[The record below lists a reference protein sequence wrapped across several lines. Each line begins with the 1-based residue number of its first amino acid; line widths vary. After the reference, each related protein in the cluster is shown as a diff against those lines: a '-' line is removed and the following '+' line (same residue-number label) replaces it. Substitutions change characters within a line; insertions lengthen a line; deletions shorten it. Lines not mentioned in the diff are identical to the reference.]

1 MPSTLPSTDDAARIA
16 DLEAELSS
24 RSSELA
30 SVRAALAASQAE
42 LEARVAELK
51 AIFGDL
57 QVDALPTKC
66 SPASR
71 QSAADLSASEGL
83 KEARQTA
90 ADLSASEGDP
100 QLELTR
106 RVTWSQ
112 PPSGTPPP
120 LPCDSSEIE
129 ISTSETSRA
138 SEKQQ
143 SPTASDGQ
151 SPPPQ
156 QLPPLPLFPPEPISV
171 FSERISL
178 VRPRPT
184 DAAPTAPEP
193 PPRPSQDAG
202 VPPSPPPRG
211 SLMELLDGD
220 GGGGGSGGDVG
231 GDGGDGGDGGE
242 GGGGD
247 GGGGDGGG
255 GEGGGGEGGGGE
267 GGGGDGGG
275 EGGGGEGG
283 GDGGGGDGGGGEGG
297 GDGAAQLSQ
306 SPAAQGRKF
315 LPATLRRRI
324 STGFLSQPPASS
336 PHGADAKIFSLSAKP
351 PRPPPTLSRG
361 MSAFSGMFSNSGRQS
376 SGSSLRSAQWEAPHG
391 PTQNVFR

>member
-24 RSSELA
+24 RSAELA

-178 VRPRPT
+178 VRSRPT

-255 GEGGGGEGGGGE
+255 GEGGGGEGGGGKAAAAMAAGREEAERE
-267 GGGGDGGG
+267 GGTEAVAMVAVAKGVAMG
-275 EGGGGEGG
+275 
-283 GDGGGGDGGGGEGG
+283 
-297 GDGAAQLSQ
+297 
-306 SPAAQGRKF
+306 
-315 LPATLRRRI
+315 LPSCRNHRRRK
-324 STGFLSQPPASS
+324 GASS
-336 PHGADAKIFSLSAKP
+336 YRRPCGVASRQDSSRNHQRLHP
-351 PRPPPTLSRG
+351 MVPTPR
-361 MSAFSGMFSNSGRQS
+361 S
-376 SGSSLRSAQWEAPHG
+376 SPSVPSPLALLLHCRAG
-391 PTQNVFR
+391 